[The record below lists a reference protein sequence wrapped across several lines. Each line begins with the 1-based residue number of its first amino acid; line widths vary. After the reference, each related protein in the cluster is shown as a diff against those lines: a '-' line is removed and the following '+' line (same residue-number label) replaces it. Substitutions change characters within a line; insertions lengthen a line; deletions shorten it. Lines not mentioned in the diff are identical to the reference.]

1 MRISDWSS
9 DVCSSDLNEELL
21 GPLVEEERAVSVTL
35 AMLQDRVPASFT
47 EIAPRSGT
55 ITIAAI
61 PSAQLVER
69 RRLAIEGS
77 GLSVSEY
84 RLASDS
90 DAVLEERSEEH
101 TSELQ
106 SLMRISYAVF

>member
-1 MRISDWSS
+1 
-9 DVCSSDLNEELL
+9 
-21 GPLVEEERAVSVTL
+21 
-35 AMLQDRVPASFT
+35 MLQDRVPASFT

-90 DAVLEERSEEH
+90 DAVLEERQFLDRALG
-101 TSELQ
+101 TDIFAVTLARL
-106 SLMRISYAVF
+106 SLKAGDEIGRDSGRERVCPFV